1 MNSEELSKLI
11 NDDLKIDHFSI
22 ETDWRKQALIYYK
35 WSKLLAEARY
45 ELNKAREY
53 RDCIEAALYVDVKTN
68 HEKYNYKS
76 QPTETAIRS
85 IIIQDQNYIDAR
97 DKHIDLTI
105 KTELLSSAVRA
116 LEHKKSALEYLN
128 QKPEFY

>member
-11 NDDLKIDHFSI
+11 NDDLKIDNFCI
-22 ETDWRKQALIYYK
+22 EADWRKQALIYYK
-35 WSKLLAEARY
+35 WSRLLAESRY
-45 ELNKAREY
+45 ELNKAKEN

-97 DKHIDLTI
+97 DKHFSLTI
-105 KTELLSSAVRA
+105 KTELISSAVKA

-128 QKPEFY
+128 RIPELY